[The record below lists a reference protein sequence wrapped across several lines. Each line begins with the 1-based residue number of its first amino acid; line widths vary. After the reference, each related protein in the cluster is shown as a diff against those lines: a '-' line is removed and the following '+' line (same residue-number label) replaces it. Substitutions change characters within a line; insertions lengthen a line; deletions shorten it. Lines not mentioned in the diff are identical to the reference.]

1 MLIFTHLDERPEWL
15 DANERSPLEQVED
28 EAQRIL
34 GPGLETYR
42 KTTDESRLA
51 VSREGEITLVPEMQG
66 IEFNPRTRSFSWKD
80 NLCLHLETFDLRAR
94 PDFVAPTVVRW
105 SGDNFLGTFDPR

>member
-1 MLIFTHLDERPEWL
+1 MNGRRLNRLKTK
-15 DANERSPLEQVED
+15 RSESS
-28 EAQRIL
+28 

-80 NLCLHLETFDLRAR
+80 NLCLHLETFNLRAR